1 MGHWARECRSNV
13 SASSAKEPSSSA
25 SKPAMSADLVECS
38 TLDGEISFVG
48 TAQVVSVMSAGLISS
63 PGWGVIDTGCGRTL
77 IGSQT
82 LEELN
87 QKLVSLGKSAA
98 QEYAATFPFWEW
110 SGRDL
115 SESCQNSSGN
125 QRNPRLD

>member
-1 MGHWARECRSNV
+1 
-13 SASSAKEPSSSA
+13 
-25 SKPAMSADLVECS
+25 MSADLVECS

-82 LEELN
+82 LEELS

-98 QEYAATFPFWEW
+98 QEYAATNRFRFGNGQEET
-110 SGRDL
+110 SVKAVG
-115 SESCQNSSGN
+115 QNSSGN